1 VPKAASL
8 DEFIEDIYQSVLATP
23 KRQRRMLSKTFW
35 DMFGFKVRSRQRIAQ
50 VRDALNRR
58 NLLTNIS
65 PELLGTEARDSWLII
80 TYDEAPGTVP
90 VPTSTVTYP
99 QQVPS
104 DAWFD
109 LIEGRSF
116 ESEREVEY
124 YFIQPLVEQLG
135 YSEDDCSIG
144 HSLSV
149 YQGVKKTNVQADFVL
164 FEGNTRGSGNAL
176 VVIEAKRPG
185 KKLTDDDVGQAR
197 SYAFALSV
205 PYYLLTNGDE
215 IRLYQFRAGMQ
226 QDVLLSTFH
235 RRELR
240 SRWLE
245 LYQRLHRG
253 AIVDLKRNFARLLAG
268 EFHSKD

>member
-1 VPKAASL
+1 MVPRTRSV
-8 DEFIEDIYQSVLATP
+8 DEVVEEIYQSVLATP

-35 DMFGFKVRSRQRIAQ
+35 DMFGFKVRSRQRIEQ
-50 VRDALNRR
+50 VRNALSLRQ
-58 NLLTNIS
+58 LLTNVP
-65 PELLGTEARDSWLII
+65 PELLGTEARDNWLII
-80 TYDEAPGTVP
+80 TYDEAPD
-90 VPTSTVTYP
+90 TSPASDSDITQ

-104 DAWFD
+104 DAWFE
-109 LIEGRSF
+109 LIENRCF

-124 YFIQPLVEQLG
+124 YFIQPIVEQLG
-135 YSEDDCSIG
+135 YGEDDCSIG
-144 HSLSV
+144 YSLSV
-149 YQGVKKTNVQADFVL
+149 YQGVKKTNTEADFVL
-164 FEGNTRGSGNAL
+164 FEGSNRSRDNAL

-185 KKLTDDDVGQAR
+185 KRLTDDDVGQVR

-240 SRWLE
+240 GRWLE
-245 LYQRLHRG
+245 LYQRLHRS
-253 AIVDLKRNFARLLAG
+253 AIVDLKRNFARVLAS
-268 EFHSKD
+268 EFPSQD